1 MTEAKEQTSA
11 DSLSEEHSKK
21 ADPANKPAQ
30 DDTVD
35 ATANNSESQEKD
47 ELIKKIPAL
56 EAKVR
61 ENWDHYLR
69 TKAEI
74 ENVRR
79 RAQKDVENAHKFSI
93 EKLVGELI
101 PIVDSMELGLA
112 AAADDENADV
122 TKFREGSEL
131 TLKMLITVIE
141 KHGVVAIDPKGE
153 KFNPEHHQAM
163 TMQEN
168 NEVEANTVLA
178 VVQKG
183 YLMHER
189 LVRPA
194 MVIVSKS
201 SSPPADNKSI
211 DERV

>member
-35 ATANNSESQEKD
+35 AKANNSESQEKD
-47 ELIKKIPAL
+47 DLIKKIPAL

-69 TKAEI
+69 TKAEV

-79 RAQKDVENAHKFSI
+79 RAQKDVESAHKFSI

-112 AAADDENADV
+112 AANDENADV
-122 TKFREGSEL
+122 AKFREGSEL
-131 TLKMLITVIE
+131 TLKMLIAVIE

-163 TMQEN
+163 TMKEN

-201 SSPPADNKSI
+201 SSPPADNKPI